1 MRLRRR
7 GEGPFCPTP
16 RAPWGYFTLGFG
28 YFTLGFGF
36 SMWFLF
42 LFKKEKDALGLDT
55 LYFTLG
61 FGYFTLGFGYFTLGF
76 GLTTLSRQTRTALGF
91 RD

>member
-7 GEGPFCPTP
+7 GEGPSCPTP
-16 RAPWGYFTLGFG
+16 RAPWG
-28 YFTLGFGF
+28 
-36 SMWFLF
+36 
-42 LFKKEKDALGLDT
+42 
-55 LYFTLG
+55 YFTLG

-76 GLTTLSRQTRTALGF
+76 GLTTLSRQTRTSLGF

>member
-1 MRLRRR
+1 
-7 GEGPFCPTP
+7 
-16 RAPWGYFTLGFG
+16 
-28 YFTLGFGF
+28 
-36 SMWFLF
+36 MWFLF